1 MSVKKIRL
9 DDLTKLVVIA
19 FQNGALYGHN
29 LSLISSGEIN
39 NEEYDDSR
47 DEIFRATASIGDV
60 ISNKEAL
67 DRFMRDTKLEL
78 DRMLVRPDGT
88 TYVPRE
94 PVLLLTP
101 EVTPDDVARP
111 N

>member
-39 NEEYDDSR
+39 NKEYDEGR
-47 DEIFRATASIGDV
+47 DEIFRTTASIGDI
-60 ISNKEAL
+60 ISNKDAL
-67 DRFMRDTKLEL
+67 DRFLRDTKLEL
-78 DRMLVRPDGT
+78 SRMILRPDGT
-88 TYVPRE
+88 LHVARE
-94 PVLLLTP
+94 PILLLNP
-101 EVTPDDVARP
+101 EVTPDDAARP